1 MPLATK
7 ILALFIL
14 ALAVLWAVVQYR
26 ARMHEA
32 QAETTHPPEG
42 RLIEVDGHTVHA
54 VVMGEGPDVV
64 LIHGSSG
71 NTRDTT
77 LSLAPR
83 LAREFRVFIIDRPGL
98 GYTDRIN
105 TSGATITQQAD
116 LLSAAAAKLGAED
129 PIVVGHS
136 YGGAV
141 ALAWAVHHPQEMS
154 ALVTL
159 SAASHPWSTGLSTY
173 YKLLSHPV
181 AGPLVIGVGVNVN
194 NPPPAG
200 ELVIPATS
208 VADLA
213 ERPVDLETFT
223 TGLVERVVQT
233 IDSYAADP
241 SDAWLDAIN
250 DRLAYRDQVVTLSAE
265 GRADEVGSV
274 RRVAPDGSLVVEVD
288 GAERAVMSGAVS
300 LRACATENGVVR

>member
-1 MPLATK
+1 MVDSGQEPPFVVTADTQTHGRGRRGRTWTSDLGGVWMTLVVHASGSTSQVPLLTG
-7 ILALFIL
+7 
-14 ALAVLWAVVQYR
+14 LAV
-26 ARMHEA
+26 
-32 QAETTHPPEG
+32 AET
-42 RLIEVDGHTVHA
+42 IE
-54 VVMGEGPDVV
+54 
-64 LIHGSSG
+64 
-71 NTRDTT
+71 
-77 LSLAPR
+77 
-83 LAREFRVFIIDRPGL
+83 
-98 GYTDRIN
+98 
-105 TSGATITQQAD
+105 
-116 LLSAAAAKLGAED
+116 AET
-129 PIVVGHS
+129 
-136 YGGAV
+136 
-141 ALAWAVHHPQEMS
+141 EKS
-154 ALVTL
+154 ALIKWPNDVL
-159 SAASHPWSTGLSTY
+159 VRGAKVAGILCEREHKGD
-173 YKLLSHPV
+173 V